1 MINSVR
7 NTVLAII
14 NKNNYGYLS
23 PNDFNLF
30 AKQAQLDLFD
40 EYFFQYNQQINE
52 ENARLSGT
60 GYADLKKGYEEVI
73 DTFSQTSSLAQ
84 TFTTQSTETS
94 GTTTAAAPAA
104 AGNQLIDGT
113 AAFTA
118 DMVGDIVSI
127 NVNGVTSKIL
137 ITAFVSATT
146 LTIDSTSITTLG
158 HVYSIL
164 KTTQAPAGVDNIYVL
179 PSAET
184 TGFDYYL
191 LNKLL
196 VYNTITATG
205 TTTGFA
211 TAGNQIK
218 NTSAAFTAALVG
230 STVSIVL
237 NDNVVTTA
245 LITGFTDQFIIT
257 VDSTSILFSGL
268 KYEIY
273 EEGKLNNEAEQVS
286 NSKITMLN
294 NSILTPPTLNYPAY
308 TQEAN
313 NIKLFPASIKTQGQV
328 VAQYVRYPKDP
339 KWTFTSIS
347 NGDPLFDQSQADYQD
362 FELPI
367 DDGNDLV
374 SKILQ
379 YAGISIREGDVFKF
393 GQVEEQTQNQEQ

>member
-60 GYADLKKGYEEVI
+60 GYADIKKGYEEVI
-73 DTFSQTSSLAQ
+73 DTFSATSSLAQ
-84 TFTTQSTETS
+84 TYTTSTTVAPS
-94 GTTTAAAPAA
+94 GLGNVYTMPSTA
-104 AGNQLIDGT
+104 
-113 AAFTA
+113 
-118 DMVGDIVSI
+118 
-127 NVNGVTSKIL
+127 
-137 ITAFVSATT
+137 
-146 LTIDSTSITTLG
+146 
-158 HVYSIL
+158 
-164 KTTQAPAGVDNIYVL
+164 
-179 PSAET
+179 T

-191 LNKLL
+191 LNKVLIYST
-196 VYNTITATG
+196 VTATG
-205 TTTGFA
+205 TNTAVAGA
-211 TAGNQIK
+211 SAGNELIDAAATF
-218 NTSAAFTAALVG
+218 TSALVG
-230 STVSIVL
+230 KKVAIVL
-237 NDNVVTTA
+237 NNNVVTTA
-245 LITGFTDQFIIT
+245 LITAFNNSTTLTVNTTLIT
-257 VDSTSILFSGL
+257 STG
-268 KYEIY
+268 KNYKIY
-273 EEGKLNNEAEQVS
+273 DDANLTAEAELVS

-294 NSILTPPTLNYPAY
+294 NSLLTTPNLTYPAY

-313 NIKLFPASIKTQGQV
+313 SVSLFPSTVSSMGQV
-328 VAQYVRYPKDP
+328 VAQYIRYPKDP
-339 KWTFTSIS
+339 KWTFTTIS
-347 NGDPLFDQSQADYQD
+347 NGDPVFDQSQADYQD

-367 DDGNDLV
+367 DDANDLV